1 MAISAQKLLPQSGSS
16 GIKLSSS
23 IVRSSNLSIAR
34 RRSPTVEQGE
44 VQDPAGKLVP
54 IYESLVKINDLLS
67 KRSIG
72 NKKTTTQ
79 KVNLEDKK
87 KKKSQEEKL
96 EIKQPKGIVNLPKIQ
111 NPFASFFDRLRN
123 ALVLLFFGWLVNR
136 FWGYIPKILEG
147 VSNFI
152 KTFEQIRAVL
162 KPITDALGSALYQV
176 TLAGTKM
183 LGAITGAQIDENE
196 KNLAVAINELDKKFS
211 IIDALMAG
219 IIIGDIFSAV
229 ADGLGL
235 FRGGPGGAAAG
246 SVAGSRYGYKPE
258 PLPAGVKPRTTEG
271 RSITRDQRR
280 ASRSAERASRKVNA
294 AKIRSSGGNGNV
306 KIPKGIKGIRF
317 RGGLLGLLFL
327 IPDLID
333 SGFLM
338 SQGRGKDGL
347 RLFLNA
353 LSSTAAGIGAAIGVG
368 AAATA
373 LGITGVGLP
382 AAIALAAS
390 SIGAG
395 TVAGMGAYAL
405 SDLALT
411 KMGLVDIDPETGKP
425 YGYFLGGLVGGVRNF
440 FTGKPAKV
448 SSSSG
453 TGKVQKTVQQF
464 SSYSGIV
471 KPIAV
476 DKNVADR
483 IGSKVVGG
491 FVDVSSVLHGVGYV
505 GPFAALGINIAL
517 GRDRFS
523 KGTALSVAAGIG
535 NLLGNP
541 LTFAIY
547 DFLNKAMPGLG
558 NLVQKVTGKS
568 FGVFVSKFITEYLG
582 NYLFKALYP
591 VADFIKNIMKS
602 TMAEAKS
609 IERGGGGDEGDRT
622 PVNVPEGKD
631 EKIKAALKFYKSKGF
646 SDSGAAYM
654 VGNLLQESGLRPDAV
669 GDDGKAFGLAQWR
682 IDASSGARWLGYQE
696 WAKQNNKKINDFYAQ
711 LEYTIVEGQKYNA
724 GLTMMK
730 GNNISDHKKFIKG
743 YEGYSVEG
751 SRFGY
756 AEDILKNLGKY
767 GFGKQQG
774 GKTVTNPDLKP
785 NYASLSPSKPS
796 SLSAMAYP
804 GVSQFASYDKPNVI
818 YQPIRQIV
826 YVPTSSPQPMNTPVL
841 VGGGSVN
848 NIDYEIA
855 LTKAAL

>member
-1 MAISAQKLLPQSGSS
+1 MAISTQKLLPQSTSS
-16 GIKLSSS
+16 GMRLSSS
-23 IVRSSNLSIAR
+23 MIKSSSISVAN
-34 RRSPTVEQGE
+34 RRSVGVGQGE
-44 VQDPAGKLVP
+44 VQDSGRKLIP
-54 IYESLVKINDLLS
+54 IYSSLVRINELIENRS
-67 KRSIG
+67 KEKSKNTVQQNR
-72 NKKTTTQ
+72 
-79 KVNLEDKK
+79 LEDKK

-96 EIKQPKGIVNLPKIQ
+96 EMKKEKSIIGLPKIQ

-123 ALVLLFFGWLVNR
+123 AIVLLFVGWLVNN
-136 FWGYIPKILEG
+136 FWEYIPKILEG

-152 KTFEQIRAVL
+152 KTFEQIRSVL

-176 TLAGTKM
+176 TLSGTKM

-211 IIDALMAG
+211 IVNALMAG

-235 FRGGPGGAAAG
+235 FRGRGSEAAAAAAG
-246 SVAGSRYGYKPE
+246 SMYGYRPE
-258 PLPAGVKPRTTEG
+258 PLPEGVKPGTIEG
-271 RSITRDQRR
+271 RGITREQKR
-280 ASRSAERASRKVNA
+280 AARAAEKASKRVNA
-294 AKIRSSGGNGNV
+294 ANIRRGSGGNV
-306 KIPKGIKGIRF
+306 KIPKGIKGINF
-317 RGGLLGLLFL
+317 RGGLIGLLFL

-333 SGFLM
+333 AGMLV

-353 LSSTAAGIGAAIGVG
+353 ISSTLAGIGAASAVGG
-368 AAATA
+368 AAAA

-395 TVAGMGAYAL
+395 TLAGMGAYAL
-405 SDLALT
+405 SDAALT

-440 FTGKPAKV
+440 FTGKSAKV
-448 SSSSG
+448 PSG
-453 TGKVQKTVQQF
+453 SGKSQKTVQQF
-464 SSYSGIV
+464 SSYSGTI
-471 KPIAV
+471 KPISV

-491 FVDVSSVLHGVGYV
+491 FVEISSVLHGVGYV

-568 FGVFVSKFITEYLG
+568 FGIFISKFITEYLG
-582 NYLFKALYP
+582 NYLFKSLYP
-591 VADFIKNIMKS
+591 VVDFIKNIMKS
-602 TMAEAKS
+602 TMAEARG
-609 IERGGGGDEGDRT
+609 IERGGGGNDGDRT

-669 GDDGKAFGLAQWR
+669 GDGGKAFGLAQWR
-682 IDASSGARWLGYQE
+682 IDAASGARWLGYQE

-711 LEYTIVEGQKYNA
+711 LEYTIVEGEQYNA
-724 GLTMMK
+724 GLLMMK

-756 AEDILKNLGKY
+756 AEDILRNLEKY
-767 GFGKQQG
+767 GFGKKQG
-774 GKTVTNPDLKP
+774 GKTTVNPDLKP
-785 NYASLSPSKPS
+785 NYASLSQSKPS
-796 SLSAMAYP
+796 SISAMAYP
-804 GVSQFASYDKPNVI
+804 GVSQFASYDKPSVV

-826 YVPTSSPQPMNTPVL
+826 YVPTSSPQPMSPPVFI
-841 VGGGSVN
+841 GGGVN